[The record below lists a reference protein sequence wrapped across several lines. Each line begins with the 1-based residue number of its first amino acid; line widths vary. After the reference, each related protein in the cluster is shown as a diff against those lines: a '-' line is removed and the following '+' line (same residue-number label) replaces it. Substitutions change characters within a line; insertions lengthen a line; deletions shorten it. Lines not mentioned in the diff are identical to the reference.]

1 MSFVDYTKA
10 NFVHADMGLKQ
21 FADMQAAH
29 EESFVSLW
37 LRAVKAQW
45 DHPEA
50 LPDKQPGVLQIL
62 EILARKDSPTEL
74 KRIVGRLF
82 ESVEGIMTGVEGP
95 NGTVIIAERN
105 KIALGV
111 LQKQIAAGKKK
122 LGIFYGAAHLKD
134 MEKRLLALGFK
145 LEKTEWLT
153 AWDLPPEP
161 KPDSN
166 NAH

>member
-1 MSFVDYTKA
+1 
-10 NFVHADMGLKQ
+10 
-21 FADMQAAH
+21 
-29 EESFVSLW
+29 VSLW
-37 LRAVKAQW
+37 LRAIKAQW

-74 KRIVGRLF
+74 KRMAGRMF
-82 ESVEGIMTGVEGP
+82 DSVESIMSGLEGP

-111 LQKQIAAGKKK
+111 LQKQIAGGKKK

-134 MEKRLLALGFK
+134 MEKRLMALGFK

-153 AWDLPPEP
+153 AWDLPPE
-161 KPDSN
+161 KKE
-166 NAH
+166 